1 MRQKSPVRTADNDML
16 IKNKKDEQ
24 KFTTISRKN
33 AAEAF

>member
-16 IKNKKDEQ
+16 IKNRQAEQ
-24 KFTTISRKN
+24 KFTSGSRKN